1 MVRLAPRLYRNLL
14 LIWYNHPADHPAVSS
29 NSIERS
35 GPSITGLR
43 ALHQFPQG
51 SAWEA
56 TSGLGF
62 SFMLSGKPESARER
76 RRTEVGWGR
85 CRPQNGGRTR
95 GRLPFHSMGTQPKP
109 SQSPPQAPFR
119 QSTLLTWLRTGEKRR
134 AEGAL

>member
-51 SAWEA
+51 GICLGGNLRV
-56 TSGLGF
+56 GL
-62 SFMLSGKPESARER
+62 
-76 RRTEVGWGR
+76 
-85 CRPQNGGRTR
+85 
-95 GRLPFHSMGTQPKP
+95 
-109 SQSPPQAPFR
+109 
-119 QSTLLTWLRTGEKRR
+119 LLYAVWKT
-134 AEGAL
+134 